1 VSISRAGQKW
11 TVVLASSTGM
21 IITLDITIVNI
32 ALEDIAR
39 SLHAGLGGLQWIINA
54 YSLAIAA
61 LLLGAGSLSDRI
73 GRRRVFVIGAA
84 TFTVASAICG
94 LAPDVTVL
102 ALARGL
108 QGIGAALMFAPAL
121 ALIAAAYEE
130 RRARQTA
137 IGIFAAAGAS
147 AGALG
152 PLIGGLIVEGLGW
165 RWIFLVNVPL
175 GALIV
180 AAALAK
186 LPESAAPGEAGG
198 LDPRGVAF
206 AAIALFALNYALIGE
221 PTHGW
226 LSPAVLAALLV
237 SAAFMAAFVMAERG
251 RDGAMLDLRLFRIP
265 SFVGAAVLSLFIRM
279 TSVGIL
285 AFLTLW
291 LQGMLAYSPLQAGLR
306 LLPFSVMLLVIGPLA
321 GRLQERFPASAII
334 SAGFALSAAGFLVMA
349 RVDAQSGWTV
359 MLPGFVLVGI
369 GGALSYPPLMSV
381 AVSVVP
387 PRKAGMASGATSSFF
402 PLGTA
407 LALTVFG
414 ALFSNGVARVMNDAA
429 VARTGLPATAVP
441 GLRTLI
447 EAGRFGTVRSL
458 AAPLSGRVD
467 DLARSAFTSA
477 LSRVCLAAAAVC
489 ALAVCTSIAMIRTGD
504 MARASVDEVAVDEV
518 SQ

>member
-1 VSISRAGQKW
+1 MPMSRARQVW
-11 TVVLASSTGM
+11 TVALASATGM

-39 SLHAGLGGLQWIINA
+39 SLHAGLSGLQWIINA
-54 YSLAIAA
+54 YSLAIAT

-73 GRRRVFVIGAA
+73 GRRRVFVIGGI
-84 TFTVASAICG
+84 TFTVASATCG
-94 LAPDVTVL
+94 LAPNVTVL
-102 ALARGL
+102 AVARGV

-121 ALIAAAYEE
+121 ALIAAAYEG
-130 RRARQTA
+130 RARQTA

-180 AAALAK
+180 AGALAR
-186 LPESAAPGEAGG
+186 LPESAAPGQASG
-198 LDPRGVAF
+198 LDPGGVAL
-206 AAIALFALNYALIGE
+206 AAIALFSLNYALIRE
-221 PTHGW
+221 PSDGW
-226 LSPAVLAALLV
+226 LSPGVLAALLAG
-237 SAAFMAAFVMAERG
+237 AACLTAFLLAERG
-251 RDGAMLDLRLFRIP
+251 RDNAMLDLRLFRIP
-265 SFVGAAVLSLFIRM
+265 SFVGAAVLSLCIRM

-321 GRLQERFPASAII
+321 GRLQARFPASAII
-334 SAGFALSAAGFLVMA
+334 GAGFTLSAVGFLIMA
-349 RVDAQSGWTV
+349 RVGPLSGWTV

-381 AVSVVP
+381 AVGVVP
-387 PRKAGMASGATSSFF
+387 PRKAGMASGVTSSFF

-407 LALTVFG
+407 LALAIFG
-414 ALFSNGVARVMNDAA
+414 ALFSGGVVRVMSDAA
-429 VARTGLPATAVP
+429 VARTGVPAAAAH
-441 GLRTLI
+441 GLRTVI
-447 EAGRFGTVRSL
+447 ETGRFSVVRSL
-458 AAPLSGRVD
+458 GGPVD
-467 DLARSAFTSA
+467 DLARLAFTDA
-477 LSRVCLAAAAVC
+477 LARVCLAAAAVC
-489 ALAVCTSIAMIRTGD
+489 ALAVVTSIALIRTRD
-504 MARASVDEVAVDEV
+504 MARAPADEAAR
-518 SQ
+518 